1 MDSILHQLLLATPQ
15 TQLSLLIEAIYGLD
29 PKVDQRIEALLY
41 RQDTVKQEKLLKER
55 IASIARGKRFI
66 DYYQSHGFAMELE
79 ALVGD
84 IGYLIDD
91 APKKAFAL
99 IDALM
104 STHARVY
111 ERVDD
116 SDGAIGEAYAAALSV
131 WVKAASQWRAQG
143 GKTWNWPDEVR
154 KRHDENDYAVWDD
167 LIAQSGTLLTE
178 PELRQLAQDFER
190 EYAAALA
197 SAPHKEYNFRAAHA
211 TLDISGVAQALKDVT
226 LFERATLL
234 GSPKPNELQKL
245 HIVEFCL
252 SINEAQSALK
262 WISEPF
268 QHYAEDK
275 RQALLDK
282 AYVQLGDQ
290 DALLALRREA
300 YRQRPDYTR
309 LQALLAVL
317 QDETERETLQN
328 QAATHALA
336 MEDIESRIDTLLA
349 LNDYGQASAQLLAH
363 WESLNVFFGVLLG
376 WAEQFHDAECPLAEV
391 ICYRLLLDDIL
402 SAGRSKAYDHAANYY
417 RQLEKLASRITSYA
431 PLLEWAD
438 YQEQLKQQHGRKY
451 SFWQRLQ

>member
-1 MDSILHQLLLATPQ
+1 
-15 TQLSLLIEAIYGLD
+15 
-29 PKVDQRIEALLY
+29 
-41 RQDTVKQEKLLKER
+41 
-55 IASIARGKRFI
+55 
-66 DYYQSHGFAMELE
+66 
-79 ALVGD
+79 
-84 IGYLIDD
+84 
-91 APKKAFAL
+91 
-99 IDALM
+99 M

-211 TLDISGVAQALKDVT
+211 TLGISGVAQALKDVT